1 MFQPFFLNFFKVHV
15 LATNFFLQ
23 MWNESGAAVGDFTRV
38 VALVRS
44 QYVDLSVTSNRINV
58 NIMQSEG
65 RTAPGTCTAL
75 ARDGAGFLGLRVSEC
90 A

>member
-1 MFQPFFLNFFKVHV
+1 VDRVFALLKRSDGVCDPEDATPMFQPFFLNFFKVHV

-44 QYVDLSVTSNRINV
+44 QYVFLSLTRNHINLWV
-58 NIMQSEG
+58 FAE
-65 RTAPGTCTAL
+65 
-75 ARDGAGFLGLRVSEC
+75 
-90 A
+90 